1 MPNYFYLD
9 ASALA
14 KRYAPEPG
22 SLVVDHLFSRLSPQR
37 MFVLHLGVA
46 EVVSILVR
54 KYNAQRLSFSDF
66 SQAFANVGTEIINQS
81 ALRKPAASAKFI
93 NASLALISKHSINAT
108 DAVLLRSALDMAAGL
123 RASGD
128 DLVDQCFLEFFRGG
142 VQGQRH
148 GADHGEAGDRH
159 CGGYACAQVQGFSCF
174 PVCMR

>member
-128 DLVDQCFLEFFRGG
+128 DLVLVASDWRLLRA
-142 VQGQRH
+142 GQTE
-148 GADHGEAGDRH
+148 GL
-159 CGGYACAQVQGFSCF
+159 QVFNPEKQTTTDLDLL
-174 PVCMR
+174 V